1 MDQRAHADRD
11 LRRTHDFF
19 IIGRADVHFFPSL
32 AQLLRN
38 AAANSV
44 DLCK

>member
-11 LRRTHDFF
+11 LRRTHFF

-32 AQLLRN
+32 AQLLRS